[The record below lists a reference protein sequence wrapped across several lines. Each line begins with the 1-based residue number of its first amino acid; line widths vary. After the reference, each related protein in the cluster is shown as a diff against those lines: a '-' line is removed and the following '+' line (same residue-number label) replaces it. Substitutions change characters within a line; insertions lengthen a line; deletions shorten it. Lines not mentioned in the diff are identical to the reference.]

1 MNNLEQNHY
10 FDTNALFK
18 YYHNEKGSLRIRRLV
33 SNASHPII
41 VSSLTVLE
49 CFGVIMEY
57 YRRGNLK
64 KKHVNDLYQRL
75 DKDMGKNKDT
85 NRPFQIIEMPDGVF
99 QLAKNI
105 LFQYAYS
112 FRVESNDALHLAIVK
127 KLQTE
132 SSSITM
138 ITSDKSMQKVCEHL
152 GIPFFNPEI
161 E

>member
-33 SNASHPII
+33 SKASYPII

-57 YRRGNLK
+57 YRKGNLK

-112 FRVESNDALHLAIVK
+112 FRVESADALHLAIVK
-127 KLQTE
+127 KLQTQ

-152 GIPFFNPEI
+152 GIPFYDPEI